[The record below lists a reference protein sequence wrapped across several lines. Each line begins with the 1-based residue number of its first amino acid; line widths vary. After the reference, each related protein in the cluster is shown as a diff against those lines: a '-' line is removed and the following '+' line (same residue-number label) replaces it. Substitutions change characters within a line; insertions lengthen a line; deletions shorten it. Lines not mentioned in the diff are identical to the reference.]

1 MATSTHTPRTTPAG
15 EPALTLVGPPPPRSL
30 GTLDQVAFWSNL
42 GISLLGPITA
52 LYLLQSADGTRYP
65 VWWAFAALCVGS
77 LVGSLLLALSA
88 VPGTETGAPAMML
101 LRGLLGG
108 RLSYLPTALNLLQCI
123 GWAVFE
129 LIVIAQAASRLLPLG
144 HAHWPYIVAAGAL
157 TIAMAVRPV
166 GSVRILRRIA
176 LVAVVIAS
184 LWLLIQLVRE
194 PSVPTRVQG
203 DHGGVRQFFVGV
215 DVMIALSVSWVPL
228 AADYTR
234 HARSRRATVIGT
246 VAGFGLAQIASVGLG
261 LLAFVT
267 VVDPAATDPQSA
279 LFGAFIAVPVGWLAF
294 AVLAVRELD
303 QSFANVYSTTASAQN
318 LLPRVDRRILAVLIG
333 VLATA
338 LALVVHIDQYLSFLL
353 LIGAVFVPLLAVLAV
368 DYFLLGGRAH
378 WNLGESAPTR
388 IWALVPWLIGFAA
401 YQLVAPSNIGSWVDW
416 LHGGLAG
423 GLFDLHGGWAVI
435 TTSAS
440 ATSFTTAAVLT
451 LAVGRVGGRIRQ
463 GADTG

>member
-1 MATSTHTPRTTPAG
+1 M
-15 EPALTLVGPPPPRSL
+15 
-30 GTLDQVAFWSNL
+30 LDQVAFWANL

-52 LYLLQSADGTRYP
+52 LYLLQTSHGGRYP

-88 VPGTETGAPAMML
+88 VPGTETGAPAMVL

-108 RLSYLPTALNLLQCI
+108 RLSYLPTALNLMQCV

-129 LIVIAQAASRLLPLG
+129 LVVIAQAASRLLPLG
-144 HAHWPYIVAAGAL
+144 HAQWPYIAAAGAL

-184 LWLLIQLVRE
+184 LWVLVQLLRQ
-194 PSVPTRVQG
+194 PSVPARV
-203 DHGGVRQFFVGV
+203 HGGGGDVRQFFVGV

-234 HARSRRATVIGT
+234 HARDRRATVVGT

-267 VVDPAATDPQSA
+267 VVDPAVTDPQSA

-294 AVLAVRELD
+294 AVLVVRELD

-318 LLPRVDRRILAVLIG
+318 LLPRVDRRVLAVLVG

-378 WNLGESAPTR
+378 WDLGESAPTR
-388 IWALVPWLIGFAA
+388 IWALIPWLIGFTA
-401 YQLVAPSNIGSWVDW
+401 YQLVAPSNIGSWAGW

-423 GLFDLHGGWAVI
+423 GLFGLHGGWAVI

-440 ATSFTTAAVLT
+440 ATSFATAAVLT
-451 LAVGRVGGRIRQ
+451 LAGGRVSARIGHRA
-463 GADTG
+463 GAE

>member
-1 MATSTHTPRTTPAG
+1 MAASTVDVSHLAEGR
-15 EPALTLVGPPPPRSL
+15 EPALTLEGAPPPRTL
-30 GTLDQVAFWSNL
+30 GLLDQVAFWANL

-52 LYLLQSADGTRYP
+52 LYLLQTADGGRYP

-77 LVGSLLLALSA
+77 LVGSLLVAISA
-88 VPGTETGAPAMML
+88 VPGTETGAPAMVL

-108 RLSYLPTALNLLQCI
+108 RLSYLPTGLNLLQCV

-129 LIVIAQAASRLLPLG
+129 LVVIAQAATRLVHGGRPG
-144 HAHWPYIVAAGAL
+144 GVQWPYILVAGSL
-157 TIAMAVRPV
+157 TIVMAIRPL

-176 LVAVVIAS
+176 LVAVVVAS
-184 LWLLIQLVRE
+184 LWLLIQLLRE
-194 PSVPTRVQG
+194 PTVASRVHG
-203 DHGGVRQFFVGV
+203 NAGGVRQFCTGV

-234 HARSRRATVIGT
+234 HSRDARSTVVST

-267 VVDPAATDPQSA
+267 VVDPAVADPQAA

-294 AVLAVRELD
+294 AVLVVRELD

-318 LLPRVDRRILAVLIG
+318 LLPRLDRRLLAVLIG
-333 VLATA
+333 VVATG
-338 LALVVHIDQYLSFLL
+338 LALVVQIAQYQNFLL
-353 LIGAVFVPLLAVLAV
+353 LIGSVFVPLLAVLAV
-368 DYFLLGGRAH
+368 DYFVLGGRRH
-378 WNLGESAPTR
+378 WNLAESAPSR
-388 IWALVPWLIGFAA
+388 PWVLVPWLLGFAA
-401 YQLVAPSNIGSWVDW
+401 YQLVAPTDIGAWATW

-423 GLFDLHGGWAVI
+423 GLFGLSGAWAIV

-440 ATSFTTAAVLT
+440 GTSFVLAALLTALF
-451 LAVGRVGGRIRQ
+451 GRARRR
-463 GADTG
+463 ASS